1 MMMMKSRRSHS
12 VTLISFCSVWRRR
25 KSMVMSLQ
33 QTNLQLEL
41 KAADRGGGTTPPQP
55 HNAAFPQCTG
65 LHLFTLTRKLCSLFV
80 RRYIQLFST
89 LPTMHCF
96 PSSQLTN
103 SWSVMSWGN
112 LRGGE
117 NLLKTL
123 SSLLLMFVYV
133 MHFFILFIFYYLII
147 FTREL
152 MI

>member
-1 MMMMKSRRSHS
+1 MMMMMMKSRRSHS

-41 KAADRGGGTTPPQP
+41 KAADRGGGTTPPP
-55 HNAAFPQCTG
+55 PAPQ
-65 LHLFTLTRKLCSLFV
+65 RSLPTMHRAPPIHTNKKV
-80 RRYIQLFST
+80 VYHKHTPRP

-103 SWSVMSWGN
+103 SWSVMSWGI

-117 NLLKTL
+117 NVLK
-123 SSLLLMFVYV
+123 MKVY
-133 MHFFILFIFYYLII
+133 HLCCWCLFIFYYLII